1 MAEGG
6 DMPGCCDADHYAGGV
21 DRRQRRVLW
30 IVLTINAV
38 MFVVLMAAALWGKT
52 AALFADSFDNLGDA
66 ATYAISLWA
75 VGKGASEK
83 AKVSLFKGVLILA
96 AACAIL
102 INVVYKFLDPQ
113 IPVFEIMGLFS
124 ALALVANLVCLALLW
139 RHRSDDLN
147 MESVWHCSRNDIA
160 TNISVFI
167 AAGLVWYFNSW
178 WPDVIVAGC
187 LAILLFSSAFK
198 IIVKSFSD
206 L

>member
-1 MAEGG
+1 MS
-6 DMPGCCDADHYAGGV
+6 GCCDTDHYAEEI

-30 IVLTINAV
+30 TVLAINAV
-38 MFVVLMAAALWGKT
+38 MFAVLMTAALWGKT
-52 AALFADSFDNLGDA
+52 AALFADSFDNFGDA
-66 ATYAISLWA
+66 VTYAISLWA
-75 VGKGASEK
+75 VGKGASQK

-124 ALALVANLVCLALLW
+124 AFALVANLVCLALLW

-160 TNISVFI
+160 ANTSVFI

-187 LAILLFSSAFK
+187 LAILLFYSAFK
-198 IIVKSFSD
+198 IIFKSFSD

>member
-1 MAEGG
+1 
-6 DMPGCCDADHYAGGV
+6 
-21 DRRQRRVLW
+21 
-30 IVLTINAV
+30 VLTINAV